1 MATGKNAKNVGPA
14 DKGLKVTARPSSF
27 RRAGF
32 TFTSEARVVP
42 LSELTEEQIA
52 LIEGDTNLV
61 SQRVDIETP
70 EAS

>member
-1 MATGKNAKNVGPA
+1 
-14 DKGLKVTARPSSF
+14 
-27 RRAGF
+27 
-32 TFTSEARVVP
+32 VVP